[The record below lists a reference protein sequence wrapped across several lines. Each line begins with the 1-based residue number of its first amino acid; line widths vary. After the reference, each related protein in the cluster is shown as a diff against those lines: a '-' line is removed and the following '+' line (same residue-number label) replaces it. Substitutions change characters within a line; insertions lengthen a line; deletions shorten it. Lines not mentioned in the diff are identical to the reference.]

1 MISTSPAPSSF
12 SRGAVSLSLA
22 EKQELVQRVLEGRMF
37 RRAPAM
43 RAFLLHITDQALS
56 GHAESLK
63 EQVIGAIV
71 LGRKGNYDP
80 AIDNIVRVRAHEL
93 RERLER
99 HFASEGAEE
108 PVIIT
113 VPKGSY
119 IPEFVPRKS
128 LALDDPGTSLL
139 PATPVMPG
147 QEPKSKYLDRH
158 WLPFAVILL
167 VAISATAVI
176 TRYLVI
182 KSNPHVRGI
191 STSGALYDFWGQFF
205 EKPNEELR
213 VVYADTSFGLWQDLS
228 GKSLDLADYIS
239 RKDLDLQS
247 DELREVAARRSTSP
261 ADLYVSVE
269 LGVLATE
276 FGGRTNPQFA
286 RNANVDS
293 LHHGNSVLL
302 GSRRS
307 NPWLEVYE
315 SDLNFVLDR
324 APNTGAPLFRN
335 RSPLP
340 KEAQTYGIPTM
351 LDARGDEQREF
362 TSYALVALL
371 KGCGDRGFTVVNE
384 GLNMQATQ
392 AAGDMITDPQ
402 RLDMLLHSI
411 GHSFGTKVLPFE
423 ALIKIKSLPGG
434 YEAPQVIAYR
444 TPHSA
449 SCVGN

>member
-1 MISTSPAPSSF
+1 
-12 SRGAVSLSLA
+12 
-22 EKQELVQRVLEGRMF
+22 VLEGRMF

-43 RAFLLHITDQALS
+43 RAFLLHITEQALS
-56 GHAESLK
+56 GHPENLK
-63 EQVIGAIV
+63 EQAIGAIV

-93 RERLER
+93 RDRLEK
-99 HFASEGAEE
+99 HFSSDGADE

-119 IPEFVPRKS
+119 IPDFIPRKS
-128 LALDDPGTSLL
+128 LALDEPEISPPL
-139 PATPVMPG
+139 AIPVVSEQKP
-147 QEPKSKYLDRH
+147 QPKNIYRY
-158 WLPFAVILL
+158 WLPFGIILL
-167 VAISATAVI
+167 IAIAATAVL
-176 TRYLVI
+176 TRYLLI
-182 KSNPHVRGI
+182 TSSNHFRTI
-191 STSGALYDFWGQFF
+191 SSSGALHDFWGQFF

-213 VVYADTSFGLWQDLS
+213 VVYADTSFGLWQDLT
-228 GKSLDLADYIS
+228 GKSLDLGAYLS

-269 LGVLATE
+269 LGMVATE
-276 FGGRTNPQFA
+276 FGGRVNPQFA
-286 RNANVDS
+286 RNTNVDF

-315 SDLNFVLDR
+315 NNLNFVLEQD
-324 APNTGAPLFRN
+324 PNTGAPLFRN

-340 KEAQTYGIPTM
+340 QEAQTYGIPTM
-351 LDARGDEQREF
+351 LDVHGDEQKEF
-362 TSYALVALL
+362 KSYALVALL
-371 KGCGDRGFTVVNE
+371 KGCGDRGFTVVDE

-402 RLDMLLHSI
+402 RLDMLLRSV
-411 GHSFGTKVLPFE
+411 GHTFGTKVLPFE
-423 ALIKIKSLPGG
+423 ALIQIKSLPGG
-434 YEAPQVIAYR
+434 YEAPQVIAFR
-444 TPHSA
+444 VPHSA